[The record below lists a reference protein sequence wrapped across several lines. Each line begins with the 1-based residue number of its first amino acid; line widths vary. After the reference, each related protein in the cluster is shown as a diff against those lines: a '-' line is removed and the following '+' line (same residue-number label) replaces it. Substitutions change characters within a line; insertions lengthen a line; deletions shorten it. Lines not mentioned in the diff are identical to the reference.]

1 MKKFEIMKIFSILSF
16 KRRRFSKNI
25 KYVPNGKE
33 FSNYVEIVN
42 LSPLIGEEFLD
53 YVKVNIFSK
62 TEKNFA
68 TMKNL
73 SSSPV

>member
-33 FSNYVEIVN
+33 FSNYVEFVN
-42 LSPLIGEEFLD
+42 LSPLNGEEFLN
-53 YVKVNIFSK
+53 YVKFVNVFSK
-62 TEKNFA
+62 MEKNFE
-68 TMKNL
+68 TMKNN
-73 SSSPV
+73 